1 MGMHLNVPD
10 SVPLDPVARE
20 HRHRVWWTAYI
31 YDRMWS
37 AILGYPHAISD
48 EAIKVDLPADTDDS
62 SNSGNFSERA
72 HFVARISLSR
82 LSAHVV
88 RSIYGPAVQETP
100 LPSRVHS
107 VFTDLRKWLE
117 DLPAFLKVDTRRMI
131 PLDPRASSLQLMFNQ
146 VRITIVCALSS
157 ADFDNDSLSSLR
169 PAQYCFTFFA
179 TVCHPVEARL
189 KSLTRLWRSPKLAY
203 ATRDN
208 LTRCSITAG
217 SMALW

>member
-37 AILGYPHAISD
+37 TILGYPHAISD
-48 EAIKVDLPADTDDS
+48 EAIKVDLPADMNDS

-100 LPSRVHS
+100 LSSRVQS

-117 DLPAFLKVDTRRMI
+117 GLPAFLKVDPGRMV
-131 PLDPRASSLQLMFNQ
+131 PVDPRASSLQMMFNQ
-146 VRITIVCALSS
+146 VCI
-157 ADFDNDSLSSLR
+157 
-169 PAQYCFTFFA
+169 Q
-179 TVCHPVEARL
+179 TVC
-189 KSLTRLWRSPKLAY
+189 SLNSTDFYMVACHSCDPPSVASRSSQQ
-203 ATRDN
+203 
-208 LTRCSITAG
+208 SIIPRRPT
-217 SMALW
+217 SSS

>member
-37 AILGYPHAISD
+37 TILGYPHATSD
-48 EAIKVDLPADTDDS
+48 EAIKVDLPADIDDFG
-62 SNSGNFSERA
+62 NSGNFSERA

-100 LPSRVHS
+100 LSSRVQS

-117 DLPAFLKVDTRRMI
+117 DLPAFLKIDTGRMV
-131 PLDPRASSLQLMFNQ
+131 PVDPRASSLQLMFNQ
-146 VRITIVCALSS
+146 VRTRTVYPPNST
-157 ADFDNDSLSSLR
+157 DFDIVACHSCDPPSVASRSSQQSVMPRR
-169 PAQYCFTFFA
+169 PTW
-179 TVCHPVEARL
+179 
-189 KSLTRLWRSPKLAY
+189 SS
-203 ATRDN
+203 
-208 LTRCSITAG
+208 
-217 SMALW
+217 